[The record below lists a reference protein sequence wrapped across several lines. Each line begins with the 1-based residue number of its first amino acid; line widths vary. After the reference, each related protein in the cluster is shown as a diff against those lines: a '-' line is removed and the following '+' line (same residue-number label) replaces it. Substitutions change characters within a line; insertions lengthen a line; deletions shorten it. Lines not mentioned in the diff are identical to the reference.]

1 MTTNTQERAV
11 HGEVLVNAKLEE
23 VWNAWTTEAGAKT
36 FFAPACNIDLR
47 PDGPYEIFFNPDASP
62 GERGGEG
69 LRVLA
74 VQAMQMFSFTWNA
87 PPSLPQVRGQ
97 RTHVTL
103 RFFAEEGGRTRVTL
117 YHDGWG
123 TGGEWDEA
131 YEYFT
136 RAWNQVVL
144 PRLKYRFENGPVD
157 WENPPD
163 AETLKTLSNRPAE

>member
-1 MTTNTQERAV
+1 MSTNALERAV
-11 HGEVLVNAKLEE
+11 HGEVLVNAGLED

-47 PDGPYEIFFNPDASP
+47 PDGPYEIFFNPDATP

-69 LRVLA
+69 MRVLA
-74 VQAMQMFSFTWNA
+74 VQPMQMFSFTWNA
-87 PPSLPQVRGQ
+87 PPGLPQVRGQ

-103 RFFAEEGGRTRVTL
+103 RFVSEDDGWTRVTL

-123 TGGEWDEA
+123 KGGEWDEA
-131 YEYFT
+131 YVYFT

-157 WENPPD
+157 WENPPTT
-163 AETLKTLSNRPAE
+163 ETLEALSD